1 MKTNSLLLILT
12 LSVAA
17 FAAQTNYLGTVFIAD
32 PTVPTRQMAV
42 NSDGSINVAC
52 H

>member
-1 MKTNSLLLILT
+1 MVGAGAV
-12 LSVAA
+12 VA
-17 FAAQTNYLGTVFIAD
+17 FGAQTNYLGTVFIAD
-32 PTVPTRQMAV
+32 SAIPTRQMTV